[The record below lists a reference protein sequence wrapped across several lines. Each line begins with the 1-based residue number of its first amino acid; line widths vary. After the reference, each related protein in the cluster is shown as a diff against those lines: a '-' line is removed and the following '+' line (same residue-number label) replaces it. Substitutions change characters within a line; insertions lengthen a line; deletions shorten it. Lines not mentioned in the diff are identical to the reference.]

1 MSDFEARNRYFDRL
15 FNTADLRWMG
25 QNTNHFPL
33 PDSVRQAMA
42 DSIAHDEFRA
52 YAPPLGFE
60 ELRAGIVEDL
70 GLCDATA
77 VVTDGGVEALY
88 HLCHTFLKP
97 GDQFVTTDPSWKWP
111 LAFSRA
117 VGAEVVEIPIYDPA
131 CEYRLS
137 ATALEGAVDARTRLI
152 YLVDPNN
159 PLGSCIAPEEMR
171 GIVAIARRIGALIVH
186 DCTYR
191 HFAEGHTLAASL
203 YPEGTLTIY
212 SFSKWL
218 GAAGLRI
225 GAVVGRP
232 DLIAK
237 LAGAPPNNLGSN
249 VISQRAAMAGLKVRD
264 SWFPE
269 VNAAQRRNQARIKKA
284 LDALPGFHVPV
295 YPSNGNFLV
304 VETMEAGVRPEA
316 LVAAMQEH
324 RFLIRQG
331 TYHTAR
337 FGHRFVKISTTVP
350 EEWVEEFCSLLP
362 GVVEQVR
369 FRNEVPELF

>member
-1 MSDFEARNRYFDRL
+1 MSDFETRNRYFDRL
-15 FNTADLRWMG
+15 FSTPDLRWMG
-25 QNTNHFPL
+25 QNTNHHPL
-33 PDSVRQAMA
+33 PEAVKQAMI
-42 DSIAHDEFRA
+42 DSILADEFRA

-60 ELRAGIVEDL
+60 ELRAGILEDL
-70 GLCDATA
+70 GLPDAVA
-77 VVTDGGVEALY
+77 MVTDGGVEALY
-88 HLCHTFLKP
+88 HLCSSFLEP
-97 GDQFVTTDPSWKWP
+97 GDKFVTTDPSWKWP

-117 VGAEVVEIPIYDPA
+117 VGAEIVEIPIYDEG
-131 CEYRLS
+131 CGYRLS
-137 ATALEGAVDARTRLI
+137 AAALEGAADERTRLI

-159 PLGSCIAPEEMR
+159 PLGSVIAAEEMR
-171 GIVAIARRIGALIVH
+171 GIVAVARRLGAVIVH

-191 HFAEGHTLAASL
+191 HFASGHTLAASL

-225 GAVVGRP
+225 GAVVGNRE
-232 DLIAK
+232 LIAR

-249 VISQRAAMAGLKVRD
+249 VVSQRAAIAGLKARLA
-264 SWFPE
+264 WFPE
-269 VNAAQRRNQARIKKA
+269 VNAVQRRNQARIKQA
-284 LDALPGFHVPV
+284 ADRIPGFRMPV
-295 YPSNGNFLV
+295 YPSNGNFV
-304 VETMEAGVRPEA
+304 VLECIDAGIRPEA

-350 EEWVEEFCSLLP
+350 EAWVEEFCELLP
-362 GVVEQVR
+362 RVAEQAR
-369 FRNEVPELF
+369 FRNEAAELF